1 MRLASFRSLGLAF
14 VAVLAFTGGSVAA
27 AQAGEPA
34 IDTKNMHIET
44 DKFHVNEKTGD
55 FDMPDHVHF
64 TRPGT
69 DLTGDRAKGNEKTEN
84 VVVTGNV
91 VLHNAGGFQPNSV
104 SPVKVGSEPQTITC
118 DELAVD
124 AKAKNYIATG
134 NMHFTQGARSA
145 TAARGQLDEAHH
157 LLTLDGGVEISDAK
171 QSFRGDHMTYDTL
184 TGDVR
189 ANGSPGVLDAPGIH
203 VETQQYVYNDQTG
216 EFQMPDHVH
225 FIRDG
230 TDAVGDRASGN
241 TKDETVLIE
250 GHVVLHN
257 TGAGYTP
264 QGKTTKKAVEDPQT
278 LTCDTLAIDSKNKHY
293 VATGHMVYVQTG
305 RKAVADKG
313 DLDDLNHTLA
323 LDGNVRIDSEKR
335 TFRGDHMTYDTES
348 GEFEATGRPGV
359 ITAPVASPKPKPP
372 KPGKPP
378 RGKRGANSSPSAAPS
393 MQPSAAPSPSAKPG
407 R

>member
-1 MRLASFRSLGLAF
+1 MRFASIRPLGLAF
-14 VAVLAFTGGSVAA
+14 VAVLAFTGGSVVA
-27 AQAGEPA
+27 AQANQPA

-44 DKFHVNEKTGD
+44 SHFRVNDKTGE
-55 FDMPDHVHF
+55 FTMPDRVHF

-69 DLTGDRAKGNEKTEN
+69 DLVGDRAKGNEKSEN

-124 AKAKNYIATG
+124 AKAKNYVATG
-134 NMHFTQGARSA
+134 NMHFTQGVRSA

-171 QSFRGDHMTYDTL
+171 QSFRGDHMTYDTV
-184 TGDVR
+184 TGDVH
-189 ANGSPGVLDAPGIH
+189 ANGGPGVLDAPGIH
-203 VETQQYVYNDQTG
+203 VETQQYDYNELTG
-216 EFQMPDHVH
+216 DFQMPQHVH
-225 FIRDG
+225 FVRDG
-230 TDAVGDRASGN
+230 TDATGDHASGN

-264 QGKTTKKAVEDPQT
+264 QGKTTKKSVEDPQT

-293 VATGHMVYVQTG
+293 IATGHMVYVQTG

-313 DLDDLNHTLA
+313 DLDDLNHKLA

-348 GEFEATGRPGV
+348 GDFEATGRPGV
-359 ITAPVASPKPKPP
+359 ITAPVATPKPKAP
-372 KPGKPP
+372 KPTKAP
-378 RGKRGANSSPSAAPS
+378 RGRRPSPTPNAASPVAAPS
-393 MQPSAAPSPSAKPG
+393 VSPSAKPA